1 MISFQK
7 NPKFIVYV
15 TQWHEQEDAV
25 DQNRFL
31 PSAWPYKEMIS
42 SFIWHY
48 FYESLLN
55 SGKPTV

>member
-15 TQWHEQEDAV
+15 TQWHKQEDVV

-31 PSAWPYKEMIS
+31 SSAWPYK
-42 SFIWHY
+42 
-48 FYESLLN
+48 
-55 SGKPTV
+55 